1 MVITMGRVKG
11 GCALCTH
18 TPERNMACCRWS
30 SKLIKSDSI
39 VTVREVFS
47 SRNVLCAA
55 ASIRGS
61 HSSGRTTTSKKEHL
75 IVSGGKKRFTITR
88 AHQIA
93 LSSASESG

>member
-1 MVITMGRVKG
+1 MGRVKG

-55 ASIRGS
+55 ASIRRR
-61 HSSGRTTTSKKEHL
+61 HSSGRTTTSKKEH
-75 IVSGGKKRFTITR
+75 
-88 AHQIA
+88 
-93 LSSASESG
+93 